1 MFAISFGLH
10 RAALLL
16 AEHFALFLIQSEVN
30 KKKKRKK
37 TVVIWSHPYWFIGY
51 FSLCRD
57 RPRRLSYSLLNSTT
71 YRNDNENNSI
81 SLKLFERFAVGGQ
94 WIATLPI

>member
-10 RAALLL
+10 RDALLL
-16 AEHFALFLIQSEVN
+16 AEHFALFLIQSGVN
-30 KKKKRKK
+30 KKKEKNGSDL
-37 TVVIWSHPYWFIGY
+37 VAPLLVYWI

-57 RPRRLSYSLLNSTT
+57 RPRRLWYSLLNSTT

-81 SLKLFERFAVGGQ
+81 SLKLFKRFAVGG
-94 WIATLPI
+94 